1 MEGVACERGRHDPFV
16 MGLMEDFVHFWV
28 VQTAMDPVDEEISER
43 DEEQELEIVVT
54 SKRCIG
60 RGVVKLSVATHFAE
74 EKRCREYC
82 HDGDG
87 D

>member
-1 MEGVACERGRHDPFV
+1 MACVRGRHDPFV
-16 MGLMEDFVHFWV
+16 MGLMEDLVHFWV
-28 VQTAMDPVDEEISER
+28 MQTPMDPVDEEISEY
-43 DEEQELEIVVT
+43 DEEQELEIVV
-54 SKRCIG
+54 SGKRCIG
-60 RGVVKLSVATHFAE
+60 RGVVKLRVATHFTE